1 MKNGTDNK
9 SEDQERLPEA
19 NTLEAEQL
27 IDEKLNRQAIGGDAD
42 SAKLLAE
49 RRIKRAIMEARQ
61 EMFGI

>member
-1 MKNGTDNK
+1 MKDDSRQT
-9 SEDQERLPEA
+9 EDQQYIPEP
-19 NTLEAEQL
+19 NTEEAEQL

-49 RRIKRAIMEARQ
+49 RRLERKITKAKR

>member
-1 MKNGTDNK
+1 MKYDSRQ
-9 SEDQERLPEA
+9 SEDGQYIPEP
-19 NTLEAEQL
+19 NTAEAEQL

-49 RRIKRAIMEARQ
+49 RRLERKITKARQ

>member
-1 MKNGTDNK
+1 MKDDSRQ
-9 SEDQERLPEA
+9 SEDEQYIPEP
-19 NTLEAEQL
+19 NTAEAEQL

-49 RRIKRAIMEARQ
+49 RRLERDIKKARQ